1 MFFCNK
7 RPLGCHVSACV
18 LTSMAFIKTNSLSQ
32 INITMFSKLCW
43 PFLNSEIIFSLLDTH
58 KNISK
63 INVPLQLLSI
73 AHTYAD
79 SSDLMETMIFF
90 WSVHLLVKAGKE
102 FGKWSLGTWIQ
113 LLHSL
118 SKERDMKKRKKRVR
132 NWRRKEGRKASQFL
146 INDFLP
152 PNSCF

>member
-18 LTSMAFIKTNSLSQ
+18 LTSMAFIKTNSSSQ

-90 WSVHLLVKAGKE
+90 GLFTSWWKQGKNLE
-102 FGKWSLGTWIQ
+102 NEVWGLGYSCYTACQKRERWE
-113 LLHSL
+113 
-118 SKERDMKKRKKRVR
+118 KEKNRVR
-132 NWRRKEGRKASQFL
+132 NWRRKKGRKASQFL